1 MLTKTEKKFSIVF
14 MLVVIIHLLLSDS
27 SNPNLLHYITKPL
40 ILISLILFF
49 LKNSA
54 HLPSKIRLAINLALV
69 FSLIGDILLMFVNTS
84 SSFFIAGL
92 VSFLIAHILYIIVF
106 SKTRNQNKKPTIIL
120 ALLTAYALGIFY
132 FLSAGL
138 GDMLIPVILY
148 MTIILTMATMAFL
161 RQGSVNSTSYKFVA
175 TGAILFLISDS
186 LLALNKF
193 YMPFSFADISIIF
206 TYSLAQLFIVL
217 GIKKQQ

>member
-1 MLTKTEKKFSIVF
+1 MLTKTEKTFSIVF
-14 MLVVIIHLLLSDS
+14 MLIVSIHLLFSDS
-27 SNPNLLHYITKPL
+27 SNPTLLHYITKPL

-49 LKNSA
+49 VKNSND
-54 HLPSKIRLAINLALV
+54 LPSKLRLVTNLALV
-69 FSLIGDILLMFVNTS
+69 FCLIGDILLMFVNTS

-106 SKTRNQNKKPTIIL
+106 SKTRNKNKKPTIIL
-120 ALLTAYALGIFY
+120 ALLTVYALGILY
-132 FLSAGL
+132 FLSGGL

-161 RQGSVNSTSYKFVA
+161 RQGSVSNISYKFVA

-193 YMPFSFADISIIF
+193 YVPFSFADISIIF
-206 TYSLAQLFIVL
+206 TYSLAQLFIVF